1 LSLKIKACINWT
13 LGLLAMKDLDMKG
26 ESMEVQ
32 EAIRKRRS
40 IRHFR
45 SKSVSENIIQGLVAD
60 SLWAP
65 SWGNTQPW
73 EVVVATGSKL
83 EEFKKKNKE
92 ALLAGKEAAPDIPMP
107 QVWSEAYLARYK
119 ELGKSV
125 LNALSIARDD
135 KEARLQHFVKMFS
148 FFDAPAIVLVAVDK
162 ELSIEYAML
171 DAGIFLQTFCLL
183 AHDRGLG
190 TCILAAM
197 VSYPDIARELFS
209 VPKSKLFVMG
219 AALGW
224 PNPDAPVNCFERQRG
239 ALDEFVR
246 WVK

>member
-1 LSLKIKACINWT
+1 MPVTICSIFFKT
-13 LGLLAMKDLDMKG
+13 KDLIKKG
-26 ESMEVQ
+26 VSMELQ
-32 EAIRKRRS
+32 EVIRNRRS
-40 IRHFR
+40 IRHFL
-45 SKSVSENIIQGLVAD
+45 SKSVSEDIIQDLIAD
-60 SLWAP
+60 TLWAP

-73 EVVVATGSKL
+73 EVVVVTGQKL
-83 EEFKKKNKE
+83 EEFKNKNKE
-92 ALLAGKEAAPDIPMP
+92 ALLSGKEAEPDIPMP
-107 QVWSEAYLARYK
+107 QVWPHDYLARYK

-125 LNALSIARDD
+125 LGALSIARED
-135 KEARLQHFVKMFS
+135 KEARLKHFVKMFG

-197 VSYPDIARELFS
+197 VSYPEIARDLLS
-209 VPKSKLFVMG
+209 IPANKLIVMG

-224 PNPDAPVNCFERQRG
+224 PDSDAPVNCFARKRG
-239 ALDEFVR
+239 SLDEFVR